1 MPIEATDIDQMK
13 KSSDEYIVA
22 ADLNG
27 QKVTVEISDINAK
40 EMHDEEKEAPERMYF
55 LSFKGKKKTLGINR
69 TNTILI
75 SKMFGRNPQK
85 WVGKRI
91 VIYPTKT
98 RMAGEEVPCIR
109 VYGSPDIGNDINV
122 NAALGRKRLKTTLR
136 AIAAGAKSAPA
147 QAPKQDVDP
156 AVIEAW
162 GVLGWTP
169 QECEQNRAEFKG
181 TDYAGFLSTL
191 IDEMNA
197 REGSGL

>member
-85 WVGKRI
+85 WLGKRI

-109 VYGSPDIGNDINV
+109 VYGSPDIASDINV
-122 NAALGRKRLKTTLR
+122 NTALGRKRLKTTLR
-136 AIAAGAKSAPA
+136 AVTGTGAQSAPA
-147 QAPKQDVDP
+147 TTAKPDVDP
-156 AVIEAW
+156 ALLDAW
-162 GVLGWTP
+162 TALGWTV
-169 QECEQNRAEFKG
+169 QKGEQDRAQYKG
-181 TDYAGFLSTL
+181 TDYAGHLSTL

-197 REGSGL
+197 RETA